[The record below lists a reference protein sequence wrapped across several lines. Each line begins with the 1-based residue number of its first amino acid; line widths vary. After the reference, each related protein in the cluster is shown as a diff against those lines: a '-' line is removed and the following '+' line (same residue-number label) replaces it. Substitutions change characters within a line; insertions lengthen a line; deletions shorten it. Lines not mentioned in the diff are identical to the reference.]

1 MSESHEH
8 LEPRPG
14 ELPGDDPSSRLML
27 VASLLIAA
35 FIVALVLLIDP
46 LRSAIGDAV
55 SGDTESLRDDLNDLG
70 ATGYLV
76 VIVLALAHAVI
87 TYPAEILN
95 AAVGYVY
102 GFWIGLPLMMFA
114 WILNG
119 ILCHQIGNYGGRPLL
134 LKLLREDRF
143 LRWERAV
150 EHGGPVL
157 LIALRLIPIIPFSI
171 SSYVLGSA
179 GVPLRTFIWTTA
191 VGYLPLTAI
200 FVLLG
205 SRLEDISPTDPLIW
219 GGAAVLVALLLL
231 TRWVL
236 PKIEHHDKPAER
248 DRTHLTD

>member
-1 MSESHEH
+1 MPEPHEH

-14 ELPGDDPSSRLML
+14 ELPGDDPSSRLIL
-27 VASLLIAA
+27 LSSLLTAA
-35 FIVALVLLIDP
+35 VIVAIVLLVPP
-46 LRSAIGDAV
+46 LRSAIGDAL
-55 SGDTESLRDDLNDLG
+55 SGDTGSLREDLNDLG
-70 ATGYLV
+70 GSGYVV

-87 TYPAEILN
+87 LYPAEILN
-95 AAVGYVY
+95 AAAGYVY
-102 GFWIGLPLMMFA
+102 GFWIGLPLMMLA

-134 LKLLREDRF
+134 LKLLHEDRF

-150 EHGGPVL
+150 ERGGPIL
-157 LIALRLIPIIPFSI
+157 LIALRLIPVIPFSI

-219 GGAAVLVALLLL
+219 AGALAMVVLLLL

-236 PKIEHHDKPAER
+236 PKIEHHDESPER

>member
-1 MSESHEH
+1 MREPPEH

-27 VASLLIAA
+27 VASLLTVAV
-35 FIVALVLLIDP
+35 IVAMVLLIDP
-46 LRSAIGDAV
+46 LRSAATDAL
-55 SGDTESLRDDLNDLG
+55 SGDTESLRADLNDLG
-70 ATGYLV
+70 AAGYLV

-87 TYPAEILN
+87 TYPAEILD

-102 GFWIGLPLMMFA
+102 GFWIGLPLMMLA

-119 ILCHQIGNYGGRPLL
+119 VLCHQIGNYGGRPLL

-143 LRWERAV
+143 LRWERAF
-150 EHGGPVL
+150 ERGGPVL

-179 GVPLRTFIWTTA
+179 GVPLRTFLWTTA

-205 SRLEDISPTDPLIW
+205 SRLEDISPTDPAIW
-219 GGAAVLVALLLL
+219 AGALAMVVLLLV

-236 PKIEHHDKPAER
+236 PRIEHHDEPVER
-248 DRTHLTD
+248 DRAHLTD